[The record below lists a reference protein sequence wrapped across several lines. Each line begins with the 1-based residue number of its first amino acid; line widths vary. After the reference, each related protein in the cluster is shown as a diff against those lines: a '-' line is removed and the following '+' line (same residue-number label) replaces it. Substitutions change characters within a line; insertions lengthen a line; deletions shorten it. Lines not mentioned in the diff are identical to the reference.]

1 MNGVLRSWSWVAH
14 QITVQ
19 SFSNLLRFCICG
31 SCLSSL
37 QHETLLRVACMLLKD
52 GRTSLR
58 LLHKNRKIEK
68 KLFPNDS
75 YSIQNNVQATRTK
88 KACGELPQKH
98 GRHSGRTASILGCL
112 SPPHDDSDKDL
123 HCISLVLS
131 SCQRTKLVHS

>member
-1 MNGVLRSWSWVAH
+1 MNGMLQSWSWVAH

-31 SCLSSL
+31 SYVF
-37 QHETLLRVACMLLKD
+37 RACMLLKD

-58 LLHKNRKIEK
+58 LLHKNRKIEQK
-68 KLFPNDS
+68 IFPNDS
-75 YSIQNNVQATRTK
+75 HSIQNNVQATRTK

-98 GRHSGRTASILGCL
+98 GRHSGGTTSILGCL